1 MNKDMQKFIKSFDY
15 AITGIKTGFKER
27 SMKIH
32 GMMAVIVVVA
42 GLTVGISIW
51 EWILIIML
59 IGMVWAAELIN
70 SSIEQMADLLR
81 ETHKYEY
88 KTTKEI
94 RDMAAGAVL
103 VISIVAAVV
112 GIIVFGAKFIS

>member
-1 MNKDMQKFIKSFDY
+1 MNKDIQKFIKSFDY
-15 AITGIKTGFKER
+15 AIEGIKTGFTER

-32 GMMAVIVVVA
+32 GVMAIAVLFL
-42 GLTVGISIW
+42 GLIIGLSKE
-51 EWILIIML
+51 EWILILML

-70 SSIEQMADLLR
+70 SSIEQMADLLH

-88 KTTKEI
+88 KTTKGI